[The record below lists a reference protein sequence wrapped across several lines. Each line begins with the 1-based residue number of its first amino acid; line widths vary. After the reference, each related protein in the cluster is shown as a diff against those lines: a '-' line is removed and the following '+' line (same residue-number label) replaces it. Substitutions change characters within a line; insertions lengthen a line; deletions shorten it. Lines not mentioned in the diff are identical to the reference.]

1 MTFNT
6 GMPFPE
12 FTVMSLAHAADCVA
26 NASCDAVVTN
36 EHAAAVDARAPKRR
50 AERSDGRGRRFR
62 FGDAFEDT
70 PPRAVTGSIAIS
82 FAVVSRRNWPR

>member
-12 FTVMSLAHAADCVA
+12 RPVMPLDHAADCVA
-26 NASCDAVVTN
+26 DLPCDTAVAN
-36 EHAAAVDARAPKRR
+36 ERTAPADTHAPKRR
-50 AERSDGRGRRFR
+50 SERSDGRSRRFR
-62 FGDAFEDT
+62 FGDALDDP
-70 PPRAVTGSIAIS
+70 PPRVVTGSIAIS

>member
-12 FTVMSLAHAADCVA
+12 PPAMSLDPVCECPTET
-26 NASCDAVVTN
+26 SC
-36 EHAAAVDARAPKRR
+36 AAVAATDAPAPKRR
-50 AERSDGRGRRFR
+50 TERAGRVDGRHRFR
-62 FGDAFEDT
+62 FGDAIDAMNDA
-70 PPRAVTGSIAIS
+70 PPRPVTGSIALS

>member
-12 FTVMSLAHAADCVA
+12 FTVMSLDHAADCVA
-26 NASCDAVVTN
+26 DTSYDAAVAD
-36 EHAAAVDARAPKRR
+36 EHAAAVDVRAPKRR
-50 AERSDGRGRRFR
+50 VERSDGRSRRFR
-62 FGDAFEDT
+62 FGDAFEDA
-70 PPRAVTGSIAIS
+70 PPRTMTGSIAIS